1 MSNFHTTT
9 PSLALKAASKPTS
22 LFETRFSDIV
32 SNLYSSLE
40 EEVWFDDTDYD
51 PAFDWAADADAVW
64 HAIAEDADVLTSLA
78 PRSAN
83 DLALHRM
90 SGLITHAIRSESLPE
105 LDDVWAR
112 SVRCLD
118 QAKHLRS
125 PEIYY
130 LLSDAHECL
139 DRMACL
145 AGKQFSDEAA
155 SSVPWA
161 QSLAA

>member
-1 MSNFHTTT
+1 MSNIYTTT
-9 PSLALKAASKPTS
+9 PRLALKAASKPTS
-22 LFETRFSDIV
+22 VFGTRFSDIV

-40 EEVWFDDTDYD
+40 EEIWFDDTDYD
-51 PAFDWAADADAVW
+51 PAFDWAGDADAVW

-90 SGLITHAIRSESLPE
+90 SGLVARAIRSESLLE
-105 LDDVWAR
+105 LDDVRAR
-112 SVRCLD
+112 SAHCLD

-130 LLSDAHECL
+130 LLADAHECL

-145 AGKQFSDEAA
+145 AGKQCSDEAA

-161 QSLAA
+161 QMLAA